1 MNATGKRIA
10 VERPCRF
17 LSVNSG
23 RVVDVLG
30 GSNEENAKVVQ
41 YPWHAGSNQ
50 LWNLV
55 PERDNEGDY
64 LRIVSVKS
72 SKCLTVLGVE
82 NGKGGLVVQSA
93 WRNSASQKWTLN
105 QIESGIYQIVCK
117 AGQKEGYVLAV
128 ESSSLNDGAPLVLA
142 KEDPPS
148 LEQQWMPTSF

>member
-1 MNATGKRIA
+1 MKPEASAYHGLRTQPWADSSGLRTGERGSPLAVRRLFSAWIHAKGSKAMNATGKRIA

-55 PERDNEGDY
+55 
-64 LRIVSVKS
+64 
-72 SKCLTVLGVE
+72 
-82 NGKGGLVVQSA
+82 
-93 WRNSASQKWTLN
+93 
-105 QIESGIYQIVCK
+105 
-117 AGQKEGYVLAV
+117 
-128 ESSSLNDGAPLVLA
+128 
-142 KEDPPS
+142 
-148 LEQQWMPTSF
+148 